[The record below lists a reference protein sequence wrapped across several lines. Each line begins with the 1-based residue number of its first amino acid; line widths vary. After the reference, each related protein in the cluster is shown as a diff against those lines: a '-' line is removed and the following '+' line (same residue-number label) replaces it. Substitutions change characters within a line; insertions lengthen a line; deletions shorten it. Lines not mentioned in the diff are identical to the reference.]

1 MGDLET
7 LLPDEI
13 KTIFPLGNELVLA
26 YSEASTAIVI
36 ATQHQIAIL
45 GFEAFEVMDD
55 GLATV
60 ALADF
65 SASISFAGDWKAY
78 VAQTNS
84 AAEQWIQSHR
94 YGARYGYVLTS
105 SSQREFPN
113 V

>member
-1 MGDLET
+1 MGDLEA

-13 KTIFPLGNELVLA
+13 KTIFPFGNELVLP
-26 YSEASTAIVI
+26 YSEAATAIAI
-36 ATQHQIAIL
+36 ATQHQIAVL
-45 GFEAFEVMDD
+45 GFDVFEVMDD

-60 ALADF
+60 ALTDF

-84 AAEQWIQSHR
+84 AAEQWIQNHR
-94 YGARYGYVLTS
+94 YGAKHGYVLTS